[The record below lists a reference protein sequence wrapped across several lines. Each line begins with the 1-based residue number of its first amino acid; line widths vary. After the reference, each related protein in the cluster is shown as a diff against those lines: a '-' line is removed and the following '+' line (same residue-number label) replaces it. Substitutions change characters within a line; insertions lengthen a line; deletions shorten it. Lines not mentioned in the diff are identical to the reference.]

1 MGHSYG
7 FRWEGKPLERLK
19 ELTMLGLPLR
29 EIAKIMSKDF
39 NYDISYAMVCKEKS
53 LHNILNC
60 FLEEDSTVKTYKELT
75 LPMDNYMISCDY
87 HSPWVNTIF
96 LNLFLAIAERF
107 GIKKNIIIGDLFEYH
122 FIMQHYTEV
131 ERSLDKE
138 IAQTAPV
145 IKALDYFD
153 ENTLL
158 QGNHERR
165 IGIQTNS
172 LIQAKHLFGL
182 FGAEIWAKKFKYSI
196 YDKLNIGDK
205 WMLVHPQS
213 YSQISPRVAVRLA
226 EKYHK
231 NIINSHGHL
240 VGSTYDRSGKFQ
252 AIDLGN
258 MIDKAKVDYINLRTT
273 THPMWKNGFG
283 MLRNGHFYHFREEA
297 DWNFWLKGDAI
308 P

>member
-1 MGHSYG
+1 
-7 FRWEGKPLERLK
+7 
-19 ELTMLGLPLR
+19 LGYF
-29 EIAKIMSKDF
+29 I
-39 NYDISYAMVCKEKS
+39 
-53 LHNILNC
+53 
-60 FLEEDSTVKTYKELT
+60 EEDPAVKTYKELT

-96 LNLFLAIAERF
+96 LNLYLSIAERF

-122 FIMQHYTEV
+122 FIMQHYTEE

-138 IAQTAPV
+138 VEQTAPV

-153 ENTLL
+153 ENILL

-182 FGAEIWAKKFKYSI
+182 FGGKVWAKKFKYSI
-196 YDKLNIGDK
+196 YDKLNIEDK
-205 WMLVHPQS
+205 WLLVHPQS

-226 EKYHK
+226 EKFHR
-231 NIINSHGHL
+231 NVINSHGHL

-258 MIDKAKVDYINLRTT
+258 MMDKSKVDYINLRTT

-283 MLRNGHFYHFREEA
+283 MLRNGCFYHFREES
-297 DWNFWLKGDAI
+297 DWNFWLQRDAR